1 MATSPAQPPVVSR
14 KRRIGF
20 RNVDSESHTE
30 ELPQIGVPAGPTA
43 TADPPARLGVGVGF
57 LPCLGNR
64 GERTA

>member
-14 KRRIGF
+14 KRRIGL
-20 RNVDSESHTE
+20 RKVDGESHAE

-43 TADPPARLGVGVGF
+43 PADPPARLGVGAGF

-64 GERTA
+64 GERIA